1 MLILS
6 MLQLRKLS
14 PRNALEQVEKI
25 GQCRQLSVVILGEIS
40 YKCAWLPFWQD
51 LLKHRSVSKE
61 MAMFV
66 DGMAIT
72 K

>member
-1 MLILS
+1 MDS
-6 MLQLRKLS
+6 V
-14 PRNALEQVEKI
+14 NAAVKKAVSKECTRAGGKN

-40 YKCAWLPFWQD
+40 YKCAWLPFWQH
-51 LLKHRSVSKE
+51 LLKHRSVSEE

-66 DGMAIT
+66 DGMAIA